1 MKNNIIILAVALVNI
16 HIGVYG
22 FISPHQSTR
31 IPKQTQTYYDHS
43 VRRTISPII
52 RSSSALTIHK
62 RNTISSTSLQ
72 MGYNLPP
79 SGGGGGKSDL
89 EALIPTIVSTVL
101 IVAFFASPLGGIF
114 FAIFNSIFL
123 LALLTPFVLFG
134 GFQFWKTFYTIE
146 EPCPSCGAIPVRV
159 LKDGSPSVCLNCGAY
174 SRANQRGD
182 GLELCNNPND
192 MMGGSSTLFDSLFG
206 PNPMS
211 SGMGGRSESFEYT
224 ETNVEVN
231 VSPEKKKSNPAKK
244 AKGPIIDVEVER
256 D

>member
-1 MKNNIIILAVALVNI
+1 MKNNIIILAAMALVNI
-16 HIGVYG
+16 YHIEVYG
-22 FISPHQSTR
+22 FISPNQSAR
-31 IPKQTQTYYDHS
+31 IPKQTQLAYDSVS
-43 VRRTISPII
+43 VRRTILPTTI
-52 RSSSALTIHK
+52 SSSPNRINK
-62 RNTISSTSLQ
+62 RNTISTSLQ
-72 MGYNLPP
+72 MYNLPP

-159 LKDGSPSVCLNCGAY
+159 LKSGEPSVCLNCGAY
-174 SRANQRGD
+174 SRANSKGT

-192 MMGGSSTLFDSLFG
+192 MMGGSGTLFDSLFG

-211 SGMGGRSESFEYT
+211 SGMG
-224 ETNVEVN
+224 
-231 VSPEKKKSNPAKK
+231 
-244 AKGPIIDVEVER
+244 
-256 D
+256 